1 METGNNKTATF
12 IMVAVD
18 LETPVSLGSVIHTG
32 EITYDSHIT
41 LLAAKGRSI
50 MREEVPLKK
59 EWLEILKRNEDYEPL
74 PVEDYFDLTIFS
86 GQDNDWLV
94 LKLKE
99 ETQLHK
105 ELTRI
110 NSDLRKALN
119 VEEEFSTYNPHLSL
133 AKLPKDHEG
142 IDELKERLDLVL
154 KASTVTLED
163 YILSECDMEDY
174 KDFRKQNITPYNGVN
189 RFFRERD
196 LIRESESD

>member
-1 METGNNKTATF
+1 METGNNRTATF

-50 MREEVPLKK
+50 LREEVPLKK

-74 PVEDYFDLTIFS
+74 PVEDYFDLTIFP

-105 ELTRI
+105 VLTRI
-110 NSDLRKALN
+110 NNDLREALN
-119 VEEEFSTYNPHLSL
+119 VEEEFSTYNPHISL
-133 AKLPKDHEG
+133 AKLSKDHES
-142 IDELKERLDLVL
+142 IDEIKERLDPVL
-154 KASTVTLED
+154 KTSTVTLED

-174 KDFRKQNITPYNGVN
+174 KDFRKQNITPFNGVD

-196 LIRESESD
+196 LIRESEEE

>member
-1 METGNNKTATF
+1 METNNKKTATF

-41 LLAAKGRSI
+41 LLAAKERSI
-50 MREEVPLKK
+50 LREEVLLKK

-74 PVEDYFDLTIFS
+74 LVEDYFDLTIFP

-105 ELTRI
+105 VLTRI
-110 NSDLRKALN
+110 NNDFRESLN
-119 VEEEFSTYNPHLSL
+119 VEEEFQTYNPHISL
-133 AKLPKDHEG
+133 AKLSKDHES
-142 IDELKERLDLVL
+142 IDEIKERLDPVL
-154 KASTVTLED
+154 KTSTIALED

-174 KDFRKQNITPYNGVN
+174 KDFKKQNITPFNGVE

-196 LIRESESD
+196 LMRESEEE